1 MDPSPMIIG
10 RKFLLFL
17 SFFSFLTMWIGVW
30 FKITHFSIGPITANI
45 MLTVAIVPGMF
56 AWLMVFYDIIK
67 HSFRNSLLW
76 IIGMFCF
83 GSVVTILYLSSRDR
97 LVAEVPRF

>member
-1 MDPSPMIIG
+1 MNPSPMIID
-10 RKFLLFL
+10 RKFLLVL
-17 SFFSFLTMWIGVW
+17 AVFSFILLWIGAW
-30 FKITHFSIGPITANI
+30 FKITHFSIGPVTPNI
-45 MLTVAIVPGMF
+45 MLTAALLPGMF

-83 GSVVTILYLSSRDR
+83 GSVVTILYLSSRDK
-97 LVAEVPRF
+97 LVSEV

>member
-1 MDPSPMIIG
+1 MNPSPMIID

-17 SFFSFLTMWIGVW
+17 SVFSFILILIGAW
-30 FKITHFSIGPITANI
+30 LKITHFTVGPVTANI
-45 MLTVAIVPGMF
+45 ILTIGIVPGVF
-56 AWLMVFYDIIK
+56 TWLMVFYDIIK

-83 GSVVTILYLSSRDR
+83 GSVVTIFYLSSRDQ
-97 LVAEVPRF
+97 LVAKV